1 MVPKMSPVVIP
12 DELIASE
19 AALPVQFHDIW
30 HRTRYVSPERAL
42 VLALVW
48 QTIADLQKYRF
59 ATRRRQQRLYI
70 EAYRWVVSDD
80 RQWPYSFCNVAEM
93 LDVAP
98 ERLRAQLLGDAAPGA
113 SPAHHEAPTDVEE
126 AA

>member
-1 MVPKMSPVVIP
+1 MVPKMSPVVIS

-19 AALPVQFHDIW
+19 PALPVQFHDVW

-48 QTIADLQKYRF
+48 QALIDLQKYRF
-59 ATRRRQQRLYI
+59 SSRRRQQRLYM
-70 EAYRWVVSDD
+70 EAYRWVASDD
-80 RQWPYSFCNVAEM
+80 RKWPYAFRNVAEM

-98 ERLRAQLLGDAAPGA
+98 DRLRAQLLGDAAPLRIA
-113 SPAHHEAPTDVEE
+113 ADRDQADVEE

>member
-1 MVPKMSPVVIP
+1 MVPKMSPVVIS

-19 AALPVQFHDIW
+19 PALPVQFHDVW

-42 VLALVW
+42 VHALVW
-48 QTIADLQKYRF
+48 QAVIDLQKYRF
-59 ATRRRQQRLYI
+59 STRRRQQRLYM
-70 EAYRWVVSDD
+70 EAYRWVASDD
-80 RQWPYSFCNVAEM
+80 RKWPYAFRNVAEM

-98 ERLRAQLLGDAAPGA
+98 DRLRAQLLGDVAPLLIAADRDQA
-113 SPAHHEAPTDVEE
+113 DVEE